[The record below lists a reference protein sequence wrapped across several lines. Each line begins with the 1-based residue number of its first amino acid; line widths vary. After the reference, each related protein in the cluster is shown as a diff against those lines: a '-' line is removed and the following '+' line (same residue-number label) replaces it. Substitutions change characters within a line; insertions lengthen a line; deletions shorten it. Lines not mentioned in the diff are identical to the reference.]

1 MKKNNKNSKK
11 PAVIALYVI
20 SILFGIYAI
29 FTMYNSYTYI
39 SSLVSQ
45 GLSISEE
52 LLNVIEYFVGN
63 SSPYIFYAIA
73 TWGIGYIVNKLNF
86 ISEGI
91 KVENSVDLE
100 AEIMMVEANEE
111 ISEEVNEEVAVAD
124 SEEIK

>member
-11 PAVIALYVI
+11 PVVIALYVI

-73 TWGIGYIVNKLNF
+73 TWGIGYTVNKLNF

-91 KVENSVDLE
+91 KVDNSEDLE
-100 AEIMMVEANEE
+100 EEVLIAEANEE
-111 ISEEVNEEVAVAD
+111 IIEEVAIAD

>member
-1 MKKNNKNSKK
+1 MKKNNRNSKK
-11 PAVIALYVI
+11 PVVIALYVV
-20 SILFGIYAI
+20 SILFGIYTI

-39 SSLVSQ
+39 SGLVSQ

-73 TWGIGYIVNKLNF
+73 TWGIGYIVNRLNF

-91 KVENSVDLE
+91 KVENREE
-100 AEIMMVEANEE
+100 AD
-111 ISEEVNEEVAVAD
+111 EEVAVAD